1 MKILEQQDTGTCTKT
16 LKIEVPRDEVEGEL
30 QDVYKEFMQHAQV
43 PGFRKG
49 KAPRHIVKMRYGKLL
64 DKEAVGKAIEEA
76 FKEATKELNLDPVTQ
91 PDLGDFDP
99 ETTDDPIVFEAKFE
113 YRPDIE
119 LAEYKDIRPEPPSTD
134 VTENEI
140 VETLNQIRERNATFQ
155 TIDDRP
161 ASEND
166 HVNISSSA
174 TIDGEVFQEASHNDI
189 VVEVGT
195 NRYIPGF
202 EDQIIGMDPGDE
214 KEFTL
219 TLPDNY
225 PMEERRGKEA
235 HFKVQVKQ
243 IREKILPE
251 LDDEFAKD
259 MGNFET
265 LNELKEHIRQ
275 DMLRR
280 REGSKEEAIRQGIRQ
295 ELLQRNQFDVPP
307 SMVKAQY
314 NYINAVQDM
323 EYRRMGQSL
332 ERMAKQDEGLLAR
345 NEQAAEEEVRLS
357 IILSKI
363 AQKEDIEITD
373 EEYEAYI
380 YRMAQAAQGD
390 PAMYKERIESQGMES
405 HYRRLALEDKVLNYL
420 HNLAERNLEHQD
432 SDSDSESVEKAEET
446 TESTE
451 ENTESEE

>member
-16 LKIEVPRDEVEGEL
+16 LKIEVPRDKVESEL
-30 QDVYKEFMQHAQV
+30 QDVYKEFMQQAQV

-64 DKEAVGKAIEEA
+64 SKEAVGKAVESA
-76 FKEATKELNLDPVTQ
+76 LKEATKELNLDPVTQ
-91 PDLGDFDP
+91 ADLGDFDP

-119 LAEYKDIRPEPPSTD
+119 LAEYKDIRPELPSTD
-134 VTENEI
+134 ITENEI
-140 VETLNQIRERNATFQ
+140 VETLNQLRERNATFQ

-174 TIDGEVFQEASHNDI
+174 TIDGEVFQEATHNDV
-189 VVEVGT
+189 VVELGT
-195 NRYIPGF
+195 NSYIPGF
-202 EDQIIGMDPGDE
+202 EDQIIGMNPGDE

-225 PMEERRGKEA
+225 PMEERRGKVA
-235 HFKVQVKQ
+235 HFKVQVKH

-259 MGNFET
+259 MGNFDT

-275 DMLRR
+275 DLVRR
-280 REGSKEEAIRQGIRQ
+280 REGSKEETIRQSICQ
-295 ELLQRNQFDVPP
+295 ELLQRNHFDVPP

-314 NYINAVQDM
+314 NYINTVQDM
-323 EYRRMGQSL
+323 EYRRRGQSL
-332 ERMAKQDEGLLAR
+332 ERMAKQDDSLLAR
-345 NEQAAEEEVRLS
+345 NEQAAVEEVRLS

-373 EEYEAYI
+373 EEYDAYI
-380 YRMAQAAQGD
+380 HRMAQAAQGD
-390 PAMYKERIESQGMES
+390 PVMYKERIESQGMES
-405 HYRRLALEDKVLNYL
+405 HYRRLVLEEKVLNYL
-420 HNLAERNLEHQD
+420 HNLAERSLEHQA
-432 SDSDSESVEKAEET
+432 SEEQAEET